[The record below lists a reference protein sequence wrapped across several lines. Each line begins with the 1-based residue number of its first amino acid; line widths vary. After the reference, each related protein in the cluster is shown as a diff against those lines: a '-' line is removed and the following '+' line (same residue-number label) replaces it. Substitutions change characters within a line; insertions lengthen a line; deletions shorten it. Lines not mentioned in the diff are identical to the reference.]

1 MYESRI
7 KKKKNCAH
15 YGWRT
20 RLTCFILPTN
30 CNCQHVGQKGD
41 RLSPGISVEWFKSS

>member
-7 KKKKNCAH
+7 KRNCAQ
-15 YGWRT
+15 YGWCT

-30 CNCQHVGQKGD
+30 RNCQHVGQKGD
-41 RLSPGISVEWFKSS
+41 CLSPGISVEWFKSS